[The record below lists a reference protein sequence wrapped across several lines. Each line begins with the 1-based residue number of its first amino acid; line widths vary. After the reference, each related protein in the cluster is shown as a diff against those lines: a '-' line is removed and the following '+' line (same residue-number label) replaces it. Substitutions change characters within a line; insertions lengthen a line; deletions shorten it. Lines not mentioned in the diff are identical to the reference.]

1 MSARASSSVNTAAVR
16 GNVVVTGIAR
26 ADRQLVAGLG
36 ELGVATVHEA
46 QGRTHLLDAA
56 LRPVYAGARVAGTA
70 ITVSLPPGDNWMVH
84 VAVEQCTEGDVLV
97 IAPTTPS
104 QAAYIGDL
112 LATTLSTRGVRGVIV
127 DGGCRDVAELTA
139 MRFPVWSRH
148 VSAFGCV
155 KETLG
160 SVNVGVVCAGQWV
173 EPGDVVVADDD
184 GVVVVP
190 RDRAA
195 DVLEAARAREQRE
208 AGIRERYRNGEL
220 GLDMN
225 GMRGPLEAKGLT
237 YVEQEPPR

>member
-1 MSARASSSVNTAAVR
+1 VTAVR
-16 GNVVVTGIAR
+16 GHVVVTGVAR
-26 ADRQLVAGLG
+26 ADRTAVDGLAQ
-36 ELGVATVHEA
+36 LGVSTVHEA
-46 QGRTHLLDAA
+46 QGRTHLLEPAV
-56 LRPVYAGARVAGTA
+56 RPVYPGARIAGTA
-70 ITVSLPPGDNWMVH
+70 VTVSLPPGDNWMVH

-112 LATTLSTRGVRGVIV
+112 LATTLAARGVRGAVV
-127 DGGCRDVAELTA
+127 DAGVRDVAELTA
-139 MRFPVWSRH
+139 MGFPVWSRH
-148 VSAFGCV
+148 ISAFGCV

-190 RDRAA
+190 RERAA
-195 DVLEAARAREQRE
+195 DVLGAARAREERE
-208 AGIRERYRNGEL
+208 TRIRERYRAGEL

-225 GMRGPLEAKGLT
+225 DMRPRLAEKGLT

>member
-1 MSARASSSVNTAAVR
+1 MGAAR
-16 GNVVVTGIAR
+16 GNVVVTNIAR
-26 ADRQLVAGLG
+26 ADRDAVDGLAK
-36 ELGVATVHEA
+36 LGVSTVHEA
-46 QGRTHLLDAA
+46 QGRTHLLDPA
-56 LRPVYAGARVAGTA
+56 LRPIYAGARIAGTA
-70 ITVSLPPGDNWMVH
+70 VTVSLPPGDNWMVH

-104 QAAYIGDL
+104 QAGYIGDL
-112 LATTLSTRGVRGVIV
+112 LATSLAARGVRGVV
-127 DGGCRDVAELTA
+127 LDAGCRDVADLTA

-148 VSAFGCV
+148 ISAFGCI

-160 SVNVGVVCAGQWV
+160 SVNVGVACAGQWI

-220 GLDMN
+220 GIDMN
-225 GMRGPLEAKGLT
+225 KMREPLAAKGLV

>member
-1 MSARASSSVNTAAVR
+1 MSATR
-16 GNVVVTGIAR
+16 GHVVVTGVAR
-26 ADRQLVAGLG
+26 ADRGAVDGLAP
-36 ELGVATVHEA
+36 LGVSTVHEA
-46 QGRTHLLDAA
+46 QGRTHLLDPA
-56 LRPVYAGARVAGTA
+56 LRPVFSGARVAGTA
-70 ITVSLPPGDNWMVH
+70 VTVSLPPGDNWMVH
-84 VAVEQCTEGDVLV
+84 VAVEQCGEGDVLV
-97 IAPTTPS
+97 VAPTTPS

-112 LATTLSTRGVRGVIV
+112 LATALATRGVRGVVV
-127 DGGCRDVAELTA
+127 DGGVRDVAELTA

-190 RDRAA
+190 RERAA
-195 DVLEAARAREQRE
+195 DVLAAARAREERE
-208 AGIRERYRNGEL
+208 AGIRERYRSGEL

-225 GMRGPLEAKGLT
+225 RMREPLAAKGLT
-237 YVEQEPPR
+237 YLEQGPPR

>member
-1 MSARASSSVNTAAVR
+1 VSATR
-16 GNVVVTGIAR
+16 GNVVVTGITR
-26 ADRQLVAGLG
+26 ADRTAVEGLAGLG
-36 ELGVATVHEA
+36 VSTVHEA
-46 QGRTHLLDAA
+46 QGRTHLLDPAV
-56 LRPVYAGARVAGTA
+56 RPVWTGARIAGTA
-70 ITVSLPPGDNWMVH
+70 VTVSLPPGDNWMVH

-112 LATTLSTRGVRGVIV
+112 LATTLATRGVRGVVV
-127 DGGCRDVAELTA
+127 DAGCRDVAELTA

-160 SVNVGVVCAGQWV
+160 SVNVGVVCAGQWI

-190 RDRAA
+190 QERAA
-195 DVLEAARAREQRE
+195 DVLQAALAREKRE
-208 AGIRERYRNGEL
+208 ALIRERYRNGEL

-225 GMRGPLEAKGLT
+225 SMREPLAAKGLT

>member
-1 MSARASSSVNTAAVR
+1 MSAVR
-16 GNVVVTGIAR
+16 GNVVVTNIAR
-26 ADRQLVAGLG
+26 AERSVVDGLA

-70 ITVSLPPGDNWMVH
+70 ITVTLPPGDNWMVH
-84 VAVEQCTEGDVLV
+84 VAVEQCAEGDVLV
-97 IAPTTPS
+97 IAPTSPS

-112 LATTLSTRGVRGVIV
+112 LATTLATHGVRGVVV
-127 DGGCRDVAELTA
+127 DAGCRDVADLTA
-139 MRFPVWSRH
+139 MGFPVWSRH
-148 VSAFGCV
+148 VSAFGCI

-160 SVNVGVVCAGQWV
+160 SVNVGVVCAGQWI

-190 RDRAA
+190 RGRAA
-195 DVLEAARAREQRE
+195 EVLEAARAREQRE
-208 AGIRERYRNGEL
+208 TGIRERYRNGEL

-225 GMRGPLEAKGLT
+225 SMRGPLEAKGLT
-237 YVEQEPPR
+237 YVEQEPPH

>member
-1 MSARASSSVNTAAVR
+1 MSAVR

-26 ADRQLVAGLG
+26 AEREAVDGLA
-36 ELGVATVHEA
+36 ELGVSTVHEA
-46 QGRTHLLDAA
+46 QGRTHLLDPA
-56 LRPVYAGARVAGTA
+56 LRPVFGGARVAGTA
-70 ITVSLPPGDNWMVH
+70 VTVSLPPGDNWMVH

-97 IAPTTPS
+97 IAPSTPS
-104 QAAYIGDL
+104 QTAYIGDL
-112 LATTLSTRGVRGVIV
+112 LATTLSTWGVRGVIV

-160 SVNVGVVCAGQWV
+160 SVNVGLVCAGQWI

-195 DVLEAARAREQRE
+195 DVLVAARAREQRE
-208 AGIRERYRNGEL
+208 TGIRERYRAGEL

-225 GMRGPLEAKGLT
+225 SMRRPLEAKGLT

>member
-1 MSARASSSVNTAAVR
+1 MSAAR
-16 GNVVVTGIAR
+16 GHVVVTGISR
-26 ADRQLVAGLG
+26 ADRTAVDGLAGLG
-36 ELGVATVHEA
+36 VSTVHEA

-56 LRPVYAGARVAGTA
+56 LRPVFTGARIAGTA
-70 ITVSLPPGDNWMVH
+70 VTVSLPPGDNWMVH

-104 QAAYIGDL
+104 RAAYIGDL
-112 LATTLSTRGVRGVIV
+112 LATTLAARGVRGVV
-127 DGGCRDVAELTA
+127 LDAGVRDVAELTA
-139 MRFPVWSRH
+139 MGFPVWSRH

-160 SVNVGVVCAGQWV
+160 SVNVGVVCAGQWI

-190 RDRAA
+190 RERAA

-208 AGIRERYRNGEL
+208 TRIRERYRAGEL

-225 GMRGPLEAKGLT
+225 AMREPLAAKGLT

>member
-1 MSARASSSVNTAAVR
+1 MGAVR
-16 GNVVVTGIAR
+16 GNVVVTNIAR
-26 ADRQLVAGLG
+26 ADRAAVDGLA

-46 QGRTHLLDAA
+46 QGRTHLLDPA
-56 LRPVYAGARVAGTA
+56 LRPIYAGARIAGTA
-70 ITVSLPPGDNWMVH
+70 VTVSLPPGDNWMVH

-97 IAPTTPS
+97 LAPTTPS

-112 LATTLSTRGVRGVIV
+112 LATTLATRGVRGVIV
-127 DGGCRDVAELTA
+127 DAGVRDVAELTA
-139 MRFPVWSRH
+139 MGFPTWSRH

-155 KETLG
+155 KESLG
-160 SVNVGVVCAGQWV
+160 SVNVGVVCAGQWI

-190 RDRAA
+190 RERAA
-195 DVLEAARAREQRE
+195 DVLEAARAREKRE
-208 AGIRERYRNGEL
+208 TGIRERYRSGEL

-225 GMRGPLEAKGLT
+225 KMREPLAAKGLT

>member
-1 MSARASSSVNTAAVR
+1 MSAVR

-26 ADRQLVAGLG
+26 AERTAVDGLA
-36 ELGVATVHEA
+36 ELGVSTVHEA
-46 QGRTHLLDAA
+46 QGRTHLLDPA
-56 LRPVYAGARVAGTA
+56 LRPVFSGARIAGTA
-70 ITVSLPPGDNWMVH
+70 VTVSLPPGDNWMVH
-84 VAVEQCTEGDVLV
+84 VAVEQCAEGDVLV

-112 LATTLSTRGVRGVIV
+112 LATTLATHGVRGVV
-127 DGGCRDVAELTA
+127 LDAGVRDVAELTA
-139 MRFPVWSRH
+139 MGFPVWSRH
-148 VSAFGCV
+148 VGAFGCV

-160 SVNVGVVCAGQWV
+160 SVNVGVVCAGQWI

-190 RDRAA
+190 RERAA
-195 DVLEAARAREQRE
+195 DVLEAARAREKRE
-208 AGIRERYRNGEL
+208 AGIRERYRAGEL

-225 GMRGPLEAKGLT
+225 DMRPRLAEKGLT

>member
-1 MSARASSSVNTAAVR
+1 MSAVR

-26 ADRQLVAGLG
+26 ADRSAVDGLA
-36 ELGVATVHEA
+36 ELGVSTTHEA
-46 QGRTHLLDAA
+46 QGRTGLLEPA
-56 LRPVYAGARVAGTA
+56 LRPVYPGARIAGTA
-70 ITVSLPPGDNWMVH
+70 VTVSLPPGDNWMVH

-112 LATTLSTRGVRGVIV
+112 LATTLATRGVRGVV
-127 DGGCRDVAELTA
+127 LDGGCRDVAELTA
-139 MRFPVWSRH
+139 MGFPVWSRH

-190 RDRAA
+190 RGRAT
-195 DVLEAARAREQRE
+195 DVLEAARAREKRE
-208 AGIRERYRNGEL
+208 AGIRERYRAGEL

-225 GMRGPLEAKGLT
+225 DMRPRLAEKGLT

>member
-1 MSARASSSVNTAAVR
+1 MSAIR

-26 ADRQLVAGLG
+26 ADREVVDGLATF
-36 ELGVATVHEA
+36 GVSTVHEA
-46 QGRTHLLDAA
+46 QGRTHLLDPA
-56 LRPVYAGARVAGTA
+56 LRPVFGGARVAGTA
-70 ITVSLPPGDNWMVH
+70 VTVSLPPGDNWMVH
-84 VAVEQCTEGDVLV
+84 VAVEQCVEGDLLV
-97 IAPTTPS
+97 VAPTTPS

-112 LATTLSTRGVRGVIV
+112 LATTLATRGVRGVV
-127 DGGCRDVAELTA
+127 LDGGCRDVAELTA

-155 KETLG
+155 TESLG
-160 SVNVGVVCAGQWV
+160 SVNVGVVCAGQWI

-195 DVLEAARAREQRE
+195 DVLAAARAREQRE
-208 AGIRERYRNGEL
+208 TAIRERYRSGEL

-225 GMRGPLEAKGLT
+225 SMRGPLEAKGLV

>member
-1 MSARASSSVNTAAVR
+1 MGAAR
-16 GNVVVTGIAR
+16 GNLVVTNIAR
-26 ADRQLVAGLG
+26 ADRDAVDALAK
-36 ELGVATVHEA
+36 LGVSTVHEA
-46 QGRTHLLDAA
+46 QGRTHLLDPA
-56 LRPVYAGARVAGTA
+56 LRPIYAGARIAGTA
-70 ITVSLPPGDNWMVH
+70 VTVSLPPGDNWMVH

-104 QAAYIGDL
+104 QAGYIGDL
-112 LATTLSTRGVRGVIV
+112 LATSLAARGVRGVV
-127 DGGCRDVAELTA
+127 LDAGCRDVADLTA

-148 VSAFGCV
+148 ISAFGCI

-160 SVNVGVVCAGQWV
+160 SVNVGVACAGQWI

-184 GVVVVP
+184 GVVVGP
-190 RDRAA
+190 RARAA

-220 GLDMN
+220 GIDMN
-225 GMRGPLEAKGLT
+225 KMREPLAAKGLV

>member
-1 MSARASSSVNTAAVR
+1 VTAVR
-16 GNVVVTGIAR
+16 GHVVVTGVAR
-26 ADRQLVAGLG
+26 ADRTAVDGLAQ
-36 ELGVATVHEA
+36 LGVSTVHEA
-46 QGRTHLLDAA
+46 QGRTHLLDPAV
-56 LRPVYAGARVAGTA
+56 RPVYPGARIGGTA
-70 ITVSLPPGDNWMVH
+70 VTVSLPPGDNWMVH

-104 QAAYIGDL
+104 QAGYIGDL
-112 LATTLSTRGVRGVIV
+112 LATALATRGVRGVVV
-127 DGGCRDVAELTA
+127 DAGVRDVAELTA
-139 MRFPVWSRH
+139 MGFPVWSRH
-148 VSAFGCV
+148 VSAFGCI

-190 RDRAA
+190 RGRAA
-195 DVLEAARAREQRE
+195 DVLEAARARETRE
-208 AGIRERYRNGEL
+208 AGIRERYRAGEL

-225 GMRGPLEAKGLT
+225 DMRPRLAEKGLT

>member
-1 MSARASSSVNTAAVR
+1 VTAVR

-26 ADRQLVAGLG
+26 ADRTAVDGLA
-36 ELGVATVHEA
+36 ELGVSTVHEA
-46 QGRTHLLDAA
+46 QGRTHLLDPAV
-56 LRPVYAGARVAGTA
+56 RPVWSGARIAGTA
-70 ITVSLPPGDNWMVH
+70 VTVSIPPGDNWMVH

-97 IAPTTPS
+97 VAPTTPS

-112 LATTLSTRGVRGVIV
+112 LATTLATRGVRGVIV
-127 DGGCRDVAELTA
+127 DAGVRDVAELEE
-139 MRFPVWSRH
+139 MGFPTWSRH

-155 KETLG
+155 KESLG
-160 SVNVGVVCAGQWV
+160 SVNVGVVCAGQWI

-190 RDRAA
+190 RERAA

-208 AGIRERYRNGEL
+208 TRIRERYRNGEL

-225 GMRGPLEAKGLT
+225 SMREPLAAKGLV

>member
-1 MSARASSSVNTAAVR
+1 MSAAR
-16 GNVVVTGIAR
+16 GHVVVTGTAR
-26 ADRQLVAGLG
+26 ADRTAVDGLA
-36 ELGVATVHEA
+36 ELGVSTVHEA
-46 QGRTHLLDAA
+46 QGRTGLLDAA
-56 LRPVYAGARVAGTA
+56 LRPVFGGARIAGTA
-70 ITVSLPPGDNWMVH
+70 VTVSIPPGDNWMVH

-112 LATTLSTRGVRGVIV
+112 LATSLATRGVRGVV
-127 DGGCRDVAELTA
+127 LDAGVRDVAELTA
-139 MRFPVWSRH
+139 MGFPVWARH

-160 SVNVGVVCAGQWV
+160 SVNVGVVCAGQWI

-190 RDRAA
+190 RQRAGA
-195 DVLEAARAREQRE
+195 VLEAARARETRE
-208 AGIRERYRNGEL
+208 AGIRERYRAGEL

-225 GMRGPLEAKGLT
+225 DMRPRLAAKGLA

>member
-1 MSARASSSVNTAAVR
+1 MMPI
-16 GNVVVTGIAR
+16 VVTNPPR
-26 ADRQLVAGLG
+26 ADRVDVDALAGF
-36 ELGVATVHEA
+36 GVATVHEA
-46 QGRTHLLDAA
+46 QGRTHLLDPA
-56 LRPVYAGARVAGTA
+56 LRPIYSGARIAGTA
-70 ITVSLPPGDNWMVH
+70 VTVSLPPGDNWMVH

-104 QAAYIGDL
+104 QAGYIGDL
-112 LATTLSTRGVRGVIV
+112 LATSLSARGVRGVV
-127 DGGCRDVAELTA
+127 LDAGCRDVADLTA

-148 VSAFGCV
+148 VSAFGCI

-160 SVNVGVVCAGQWV
+160 SVNVGVVCAGQWI

-190 RDRAA
+190 RERAA
-195 DVLEAARAREQRE
+195 DVLAAARAREQRE

-225 GMRGPLEAKGLT
+225 NMREPLAAKGLT

>member
-1 MSARASSSVNTAAVR
+1 MGWRVSATR
-16 GNVVVTGIAR
+16 GHVVVTGVAR
-26 ADRQLVAGLG
+26 ADRGAVDGLAP
-36 ELGVATVHEA
+36 LGVSTVHEA
-46 QGRTHLLDAA
+46 QGRTHLLDPA
-56 LRPVYAGARVAGTA
+56 LRPVFSGARVAGTA
-70 ITVSLPPGDNWMVH
+70 VTVSLPPGDNWMVH
-84 VAVEQCTEGDVLV
+84 VAVEQCGEGDVLV
-97 IAPTTPS
+97 VAPTTPS

-112 LATTLSTRGVRGVIV
+112 LATALATRGVRGVVV
-127 DGGCRDVAELTA
+127 DGGVRDVAELTA

-190 RDRAA
+190 RERAA
-195 DVLEAARAREQRE
+195 DVLAAARAREERE
-208 AGIRERYRNGEL
+208 AGIRERYRSGEL

-225 GMRGPLEAKGLT
+225 RMREPLAAKGLT
-237 YVEQEPPR
+237 YLEQGPPR

>member
-1 MSARASSSVNTAAVR
+1 VSAGGGGGAVR
-16 GNVVVTGIAR
+16 SNVVVTNIAR
-26 ADRQLVAGLG
+26 ADRGAVDGLA

-46 QGRTHLLDAA
+46 QGRTHLLDSA
-56 LRPVYAGARVAGTA
+56 LRPIYPGARIAGTA
-70 ITVSLPPGDNWMVH
+70 VTVSLPPGDNWMVH
-84 VAVEQCTEGDVLV
+84 VAVEQCAEGDVLV

-104 QAAYIGDL
+104 QAGYIGDL
-112 LATTLSTRGVRGVIV
+112 LATSLASRGVRGVV
-127 DGGCRDVAELTA
+127 LDGGCRDVAELTE

-148 VSAFGCV
+148 ISAFGCV

-190 RDRAA
+190 RGRAA
-195 DVLEAARAREQRE
+195 EVLEAARAREQRE
-208 AGIRERYRNGEL
+208 AGIRERYRAGEL

-225 GMRGPLEAKGLT
+225 DMRPKLAAKGLT
-237 YVEQEPPR
+237 YVEQEPDR

>member
-1 MSARASSSVNTAAVR
+1 VTAVR

-26 ADRQLVAGLG
+26 ADRTAVDGLAV
-36 ELGVATVHEA
+36 LGVSTVHEA
-46 QGRTHLLDAA
+46 QGRTHLLDPAV
-56 LRPVYAGARVAGTA
+56 RPVHPGARIAGTA
-70 ITVSLPPGDNWMVH
+70 VTVSLPPGDNWMVH

-97 IAPTTPS
+97 IAPTSPS

-112 LATTLSTRGVRGVIV
+112 LATTLATRGVRGVIV
-127 DGGCRDVAELTA
+127 DAGVRDVAELTA
-139 MRFPVWSRH
+139 MGFPAWSRH
-148 VSAFGCV
+148 VSAFGCI

-160 SVNVGVVCAGQWV
+160 SVNVGVVCAGQWI

-190 RDRAA
+190 RERAV
-195 DVLEAARAREQRE
+195 DVLEAARAREARE
-208 AGIRERYRNGEL
+208 TRIRERYQAGEL

-225 GMRGPLEAKGLT
+225 SMREPLAAKGLT